1 MSSLVWPCTCLH
13 PFLNTFQKVRTFL
26 RTKQFTVLCF
36 PTGDS
41 HNKTKLERGWLTYFN
56 IPTRLST
63 GCLERYRSLEA
74 LSYERGGYD
83 RRKTEIEPRK
93 ATSLDL
99 AQALIIRPP

>member
-26 RTKQFTVLCF
+26 GTEQFPVLCF

-41 HNKTKLERGWLTYFN
+41 HSKTKLERGWLTYFN

-63 GCLERYRSLEA
+63 GSLERHEA
-74 LSYERGGYD
+74 LLYERGGYD

-93 ATSLDL
+93 ATSLDM
-99 AQALIIRPP
+99 AQALII